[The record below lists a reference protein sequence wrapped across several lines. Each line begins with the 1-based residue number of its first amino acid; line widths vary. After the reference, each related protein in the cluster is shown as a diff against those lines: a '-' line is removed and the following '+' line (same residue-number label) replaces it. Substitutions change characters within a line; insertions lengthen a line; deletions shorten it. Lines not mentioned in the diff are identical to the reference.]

1 MNCFLEKRLLGLGL
15 GGVLIANG
23 RGKSE
28 LPYTSQNAGSNI
40 RTAWMVAEV
49 FGEQFFAPVRRRQ
62 ARLDRYLRNRESP
75 N

>member
-1 MNCFLEKRLLGLGL
+1 MLFANDSEQAEFRHASEHLG
-15 GGVLIANG
+15 
-23 RGKSE
+23 R
-28 LPYTSQNAGSNI
+28 NI

-49 FGEQFFAPVRRRQ
+49 FGEQFFTPVRRGE